1 MKTRILPLLGL
12 LFLGFVPN
20 DDKDSSGFTQDRF
33 VISFWYDPPADENMD
48 IRYKEISDAHFNVA
62 MGGFGAKTE
71 SNVRKQ
77 LELCKKYG
85 MKSIISLPGFVK
97 GATEG
102 RIANVD
108 VIQQESFSD
117 HDACWGYMLRDEPS
131 AKDFP
136 NLSYMVNHIKTSH
149 PGKLAFIN
157 IFPNYASPEQLG
169 TESYEEHVNRFVK
182 EVNPQVLCMDHYP
195 YMEPDVSALNLDH
208 TSDWVLDKEN
218 PLIEKISRTGY
229 CENLEVLRKVCLKK
243 DIPFWNF
250 FNVMPFGY
258 HSDPTEAQLR
268 WQVYTSIAYGAKGIL
283 YFCYQ
288 SPSGAHGS
296 IFEKGGAI
304 LTVDGR
310 NTRHYEEAKRIN
322 FAVKNLGSTLMNL
335 KSVGVYRV
343 SKNEDSKDM
352 LKGAFIKELTEGD
365 YLIGEFIHS
374 DGRRAV
380 LINNYSYAYTAWPTV
395 VFDANPDEII
405 EIDQNSGL
413 ETAIIDDSPD
423 MEGLQISLNSGA
435 GRLFLL
441 PKR

>member
-1 MKTRILPLLGL
+1 MTTKILPLIGFL
-12 LFLGFVPN
+12 LLGFVPI
-20 DDKDSSGFTQDRF
+20 DKKKEVRFEQDRF
-33 VISFWYDPPADENMD
+33 VISFWYDPPVDDKMD
-48 IRYKEISDAHFNVA
+48 IRYKEIADAHFNVV
-62 MGGFGAKTE
+62 MGGFGANTE
-71 SNVRKQ
+71 ANVRKQ

-85 MKSIISLPGFVK
+85 MAAIVSLPGFVK

-102 RIANVD
+102 RKASAEVMRH
-108 VIQQESFSD
+108 ESFPD
-117 HDACWGYMLRDEPS
+117 YDACWGYMLRDEPS
-131 AKDFP
+131 SKDFP
-136 NLSYMVNHIKTSH
+136 NLSYMVNYLKTNR

-157 IFPNYASPEQLG
+157 LFPNYASSEQLG
-169 TESYEEHVNRFVK
+169 TASYEEHVTRFVN
-182 EVNPQVLCMDHYP
+182 EVNPEVLCMDHYP
-195 YMEPDVSALNLDH
+195 YMEPDISALNLDH

-229 CENLEVLRKVCLKK
+229 CENLEVLREVSMKK
-243 DIPFWNF
+243 GIPFWNF
-250 FNVMPFGY
+250 FNVMPFGQ

-288 SPSGAHGS
+288 SPSGSHGS

-310 NTRHYEEAKRIN
+310 KTRHYEEAKRIN
-322 FAVKNLGSTLMNL
+322 LGIKNLGNVLMNL
-335 KSVGVYRV
+335 ESTGVYRV
-343 SKNEDSKDM
+343 SRNDNPNKI
-352 LKGAFIKELTEGD
+352 LKGTCITELTEGD

-395 VFDANPDEII
+395 VFDANPEEII

-413 ETAIIDDSPD
+413 ETTIIDDSPD
-423 MEGLQISLNSGA
+423 MDGLQISLNSGA

-441 PKR
+441 PRK